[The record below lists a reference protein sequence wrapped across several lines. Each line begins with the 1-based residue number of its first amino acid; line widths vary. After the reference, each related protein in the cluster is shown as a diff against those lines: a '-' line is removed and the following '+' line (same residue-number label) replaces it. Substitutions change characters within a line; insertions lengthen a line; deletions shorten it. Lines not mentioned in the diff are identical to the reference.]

1 MATER
6 PNLKIK
12 TVNIKELKKSE
23 FNPRKWSE
31 SATEQLTES
40 IRRFGMVSP
49 LLVNEAPGR
58 ENVVIGGNFRL
69 KVARGLGYTE
79 LPVVYI
85 YLPDLKKEKE
95 LNVRLNKNQ
104 GDWSYELLA
113 KYFDDAVL
121 ADIGFD
127 TEELDSIFEVD
138 MEEKE
143 TFNIQKALA
152 KAGVHEVKAKTG
164 QVYQLG
170 DSRLMVGDST
180 IEADVLKLMNGERA
194 DMCCTDP
201 PYLLDY
207 LNAKRHG
214 KPTDGF
220 GSKKNRRY
228 IGTDELPKNF
238 TELWMANIAKVA
250 KPDFSII
257 CYENWKNMKVIW
269 DGLEANGF
277 RVRNMLIWHLP
288 NRNQGYAAK
297 HKFFSKY
304 DIAMVGASGTVAYNH
319 DEEEAPLQEMY
330 EAALFATSGSP
341 QWEGYKK
348 GKKIQPTDHI
358 TSNAADEKSSGQ
370 GVIFG
375 IKPLEI
381 LIPYI
386 KVLTKRGDLVAEP
399 FCGSGSTL
407 IAATKLKRRCYI
419 MEKQPIYAEV
429 AMTRWEKETGLKRRL
444 IHEGEDQK
452 TETSTPERTGK

>member
-1 MATER
+1 M
-6 PNLKIK
+6 PKNKQ
-12 TVNIKELKKSE
+12 ELQISIVSADELIPSE
-23 FNPRKWSE
+23 HNPRKWPE
-31 SATEQLTES
+31 SATAGLTES
-40 IRRFGMVSP
+40 IRQFGLISP
-49 LLVNEAPGR
+49 LLVNSAAGR
-58 ENVVIGGNFRL
+58 KNVVVGGNFRL
-69 KVARGLGYTE
+69 KVARDMGIIDIPVCYIN
-79 LPVVYI
+79 LPS
-85 YLPDLKKEKE
+85 LEREKE
-95 LNVRLNKNQ
+95 LTIRLNKNL
-104 GDWSYELLA
+104 GEWDYALLA
-113 KYFDDAVL
+113 DFDESLLANIGFTSEEIDDIFE
-121 ADIGFD
+121 ADI
-127 TEELDSIFEVD
+127 
-138 MEEKE
+138 EEKE

-152 KAGVHEVKAKTG
+152 KAGVQDIAAKTG
-164 QVYQLG
+164 DVYQLG

-180 IEADVLKLMNGERA
+180 IEADVLRLMNGEKA

-228 IGTDELPKNF
+228 IGTDELPPNF
-238 TELWMANIAKVA
+238 TELWMGNVAKVA
-250 KPDFSII
+250 RPDFSII
-257 CYENWKNMKVIW
+257 CYENWKNLNTIW
-269 DGLEANGF
+269 SGLEANGWK
-277 RVRNMLIWHLP
+277 VRNMLIWHLP

-304 DIAMVGASGTVAYNH
+304 DIAMVGASGTVKYNH

-358 TSNAADEKSSGQ
+358 TFNAADEKSSGQ
-370 GVIFG
+370 GVIFD

-386 KVLTKRGDLVAEP
+386 KVLTKRGDLVIEP

-429 AMTRWEKETGLKRRL
+429 AMTRWEKETGQKRIKINDRKTV
-444 IHEGEDQK
+444 QK
-452 TETSTPERTGK
+452 KS